1 MPPTLYKQIVGKIKV
16 DARWTPALN
25 WGECYD
31 FNMCSDGL
39 EKPYL
44 QDWIQWSLAWSRVLC
59 LVVLRVKSR
68 YQVLSIPRL
77 RVLYCVKIEQHHQ
90 RRKKQPSQLQ
100 LGLHETLGQSD
111 VGYESTR
118 SKYTVGGTRSDLNNL
133 YRACSRF
140 QTLHVI
146 AVALDAA
153 RFDAINGEH
162 ATQDKWG
169 KFNAPQELEG
179 GRLTRTPTPI
189 SRTPLFH
196 SLMRNRSFA
205 LYCTNF
211 CYINYF

>member
-1 MPPTLYKQIVGKIKV
+1 M
-16 DARWTPALN
+16 
-25 WGECYD
+25 
-31 FNMCSDGL
+31 
-39 EKPYL
+39 
-44 QDWIQWSLAWSRVLC
+44 
-59 LVVLRVKSR
+59 
-68 YQVLSIPRL
+68 
-77 RVLYCVKIEQHHQ
+77 KIEQHHQ

-118 SKYTVGGTRSDLNNL
+118 SKYTVGGTRSNLNNL

-153 RFDAINGEH
+153 RFDAIHGEH

-169 KFNAPQELEG
+169 KFNAPQELG

-211 CYINYF
+211 CYINYFRIALIGPLAKQFYWSLFSLVITFLTWSLDRYFSSLSNALPSYFWYDIEAMYYVAIHHWRSSRFEWH